1 MRIRYHN
8 EMPEVIGRRAAV
20 GYCWTAENGFVQ
32 DVDAGTAANLLTLPG
47 QDFVVDAGEPLRQ
60 IGGLPGLEV
69 ELALAGIGSL
79 AELAGLDRN
88 EAGRLAQAM
97 QVAPA
102 VVRGWIGEA
111 RRLCDLAQNQA
122 VSEPGQADPAR
133 TYTQEGV

>member
-1 MRIRYHN
+1 MQIRYRN
-8 EMPEVIGRRAAV
+8 EMPEVIGRRMAA
-20 GYCWTAENGFVQ
+20 GYCWSAENGFVQ
-32 DVDAGTAANLLTLPG
+32 DVDAGMAANLLTLPG

-88 EAGRLAQAM
+88 EAGRLAQVM

-102 VVRGWIGEA
+102 VVRGWAAEA
-111 RRLCDLAQNQA
+111 RRLRGLAQNRA
-122 VSEPGQADPAR
+122 VSEPGQEDPAE
-133 TYTQEGV
+133 THTQEGV